1 MNKKLL
7 KAGAICLGLAGWF
20 SSGVSLAQSD
30 PSGMKR
36 VTGTFAITNA
46 TIFKAPGK
54 QGEKSTILIKNGVIQ
69 GIGTNLTLPKEA
81 RLIVGDSLFIYPGFI
96 AGASDAGIT
105 KPKDPE
111 KPEDFV
117 SSNPPDEIAGITPW
131 RSALDQFSIGD
142 SKVDDIR
149 KIGFT
154 VVQLQPDGNMIAG
167 KTAVVALGSKNST
180 NILGE
185 NKALKASFNGARG
198 MYPGTAVGVMAKF
211 RDVYHNTKLTDERTA
226 TFASN
231 SGINRPEITPTY
243 RAMHEVV
250 TGEIPVMFSA
260 SSDLEVRRAIS
271 LQKELGFKLVLTDL
285 QDYDNVID
293 LIKSSGAKVLIKL
306 EVPDD
311 KAIKNKMKDAT
322 EEAKALQERVKA
334 AYEMTLA
341 QPSKLEKAGIPF
353 AFTLVDVKSADV
365 MKALRLF
372 KEHGLSEQAA
382 LAALTTNAAS
392 ILGISRY
399 AGDLEKGKMANLII
413 STDSIF
419 KEDAQIKHVMVD
431 GYLFDYET
439 KSKKK
444 SDSKSDSS
452 DDVKIEGSWEY
463 TSETPAGA
471 SGGVIVISKD
481 GSSYS
486 GTVSYDDPSGSGKA
500 SSTLNNIEL
509 DGNQLT
515 FSFDVNAGGD
525 NITVDVSAEI
535 EGESLEGSM
544 NIGEFGSFP
553 IKGTYTPSL
562 IATK

>member
-1 MNKKLL
+1 MNKNLL

-20 SSGVSLAQSD
+20 SSGSSQAQSD

-36 VTGTFAITNA
+36 VTGTYAITNA
-46 TIFKAPGK
+46 TIFKAPGQ
-54 QGEKSTILIKNGVIQ
+54 QGEKSTILIKNGIIQ

-81 RLIVGDSLFIYPGFI
+81 RMIQGDSLYIYPGFI

-117 SSNPPDEIAGITPW
+117 SSNPPDELAGITPW
-131 RSALDQFSIGD
+131 RSALDQFSLGD
-142 SKVDDIR
+142 AKIDDLR

-154 VVQLQPDGNMIAG
+154 VTQLQPDGGMIAG

-185 NKALKASFNGARG
+185 NEALKASFRGSRG

-211 RDVYHNTKLTDERTA
+211 RDVYQNTKLTDQRTA

-243 RAMHEVV
+243 KAMHEVV
-250 TGEIPVMFSA
+250 TGDIPVMFSA
-260 SSDLEVRRAIS
+260 SSDLEVRRVLS
-271 LQKELGFKLVLTDL
+271 LQKELGFKVILTDL
-285 QDYDNVID
+285 EDYDNVID

-306 EVPDD
+306 EAPDD
-311 KAIKNKMKDAT
+311 KAYKNKLDDAT
-322 EEAKALQERVKA
+322 EEAKVLQERVKE
-334 AYEMTLA
+334 AYEKALA
-341 QPSKLEKAGIPF
+341 QPAKLEKAGIPF
-353 AFTLVDVKSADV
+353 AFTMVGVKTGDV
-365 MKALRLF
+365 MKAIRLF
-372 KEHGLSEQAA
+372 REHGLSEQAA
-382 LAALTTNAAS
+382 LAALTTNAAA
-392 ILGISRY
+392 ILGISNY
-399 AGDLEKGKMANLII
+399 AGDLAKGKMANLII

-419 KEDAQIKHVMVD
+419 NEDSQIKHVMVD
-431 GYLFDYET
+431 GYLFDYEAKT
-439 KSKKK
+439 KKK
-444 SDSKSDSS
+444 SDSKKGSS
-452 DDVKIEGSWEY
+452 DEVKVEGSWEY

-471 SGGVIVISKD
+471 SGGVILINKD

-486 GTVSYDDPSGSGKA
+486 GTVSYDDPAGSGKA
-500 SSTLNNIEL
+500 SSPLNDISV
-509 DGNQLT
+509 DGNNLT
-515 FSFDVNAGGD
+515 FSFDVNAGGE
-525 NITVDVSAEI
+525 NITVDVSVEI
-535 EGESLEGSM
+535 EGESLNGSM
-544 NIGEFGSFP
+544 TIGEFGSFP